1 MTVPAPSTT
10 ADAAATDTAATP
22 SASDAF
28 IAGLPKVELHVHLE
42 GSLLP
47 ETLLTLARK
56 HRLDSIPRTVEAI
69 EAWYAFTDFPHFIQ
83 VYVKALEGL
92 RDEEDFALLAAV
104 TGRALA
110 AQNVRYA
117 EVHVSLQSH
126 LVRGIPAEVVFA
138 GIEAGRLE
146 AERETGIRLRW
157 IPDFAGQFGA
167 EAGELTLDAVLAHGP
182 SSVVGFGVGGI
193 EVERDPFEAV
203 FDRARAAGL
212 KSLPHAGEVEGPD
225 RVWSAIRALKAERI
239 GHGIRSMDDPE
250 LVAYLRDT
258 QLPLDVSPTSNLR
271 TAAVA
276 RPEDHPLPR
285 MIAEGLMVTLNSDD
299 PPMFGTTLLGEYRFA
314 RDLGLPTGTLV
325 DLARNGVRASY
336 LEAAEKAALL
346 AEIDAYEANGAGGG
360 PGTGGA

>member
-1 MTVPAPSTT
+1 MTVPAPRT
-10 ADAAATDTAATP
+10 AHALDR
-22 SASDAF
+22 ASDAF
-28 IAGLPKVELHVHLE
+28 LAGLPKVELHVHLE

-56 HRLDSIPRTVEAI
+56 HGLDSIPQSVEAI
-69 EAWYAFTDFPHFIQ
+69 ESWYAFTDFAHFIQ
-83 VYVKALEGL
+83 VYIKAIEGL
-92 RDEEDFALLAAV
+92 RDEDDFALLTAV

-110 AQNVRYA
+110 AQGVRYA

-126 LVRGIPAEVVFA
+126 LVRGIPAEAVFA
-138 GIEAGRLE
+138 GIEAGRVD
-146 AERETGIRLRW
+146 AERETGVRLRW

-167 EAGELTLDAVLAHGP
+167 DAGELTLDAVLAHGP

-193 EVERDPFEAV
+193 EVERDQFEAV
-203 FDRARAAGL
+203 FARARAAGL

-225 RVWSAIRALKAERI
+225 RVWSAIRALKADRI

-285 MIAEGLMVTLNSDD
+285 MIDEGLMVTLNSDD

-314 RDLGLPTGTLV
+314 RELGLSTGALV

-336 LEAAEKAALL
+336 LDPTEKTALL
-346 AEIDAYEANGAGGG
+346 ADIDAHVAAH
-360 PGTGGA
+360 ASAADAD

>member
-1 MTVPAPSTT
+1 MASNVPT
-10 ADAAATDTAATP
+10 
-22 SASDAF
+22 DAF
-28 IAGLPKVELHVHLE
+28 LAALPKVELHVHLE

-56 HRLDSIPRTVEAI
+56 HRLDTIPGSVAAI
-69 EAWYAFTDFPHFIQ
+69 EDWYAFTDFGHFIQ
-83 VYVKALEGL
+83 VYVAAIEGL
-92 RDEEDFALLAAV
+92 RDEDDFALLAET

-110 AQNVRYA
+110 AQAVRYA
-117 EVHVSLQSH
+117 EVTVSLQSH

-138 GIEAGRLE
+138 GIEAGRVA
-146 AERETGIRLRW
+146 AERATGIVLRW

-167 EAGELTLDAVLAHGP
+167 QAGEDTLDAVLAYGP

-203 FDRARAAGL
+203 FARARAAGL

-225 RVWSAIRALKAERI
+225 RVWSAIRALKADRI

-250 LVAYLRDT
+250 LVKHLRDT

-271 TAAVA
+271 TAVVK

-285 MIAEGLMVTLNSDD
+285 MIDEGLMVTLNSDD
-299 PPMFGTTLLGEYRFA
+299 PPMFGTTLLGEYRFV
-314 RDLGLPTGTLV
+314 RDLGLGRDAV
-325 DLARNGVRASY
+325 VELARNGVRASF
-336 LEAAEKAALL
+336 LEDGAKAGLL
-346 AEIDAYEANGAGGG
+346 GEIDAFAARH
-360 PGTGGA
+360 P